1 MSHFIPTDEQRTV
14 IETDHPRVIVAAS
27 AGSGK
32 TTTLGYRYARL
43 ARDVQPHRILVVA
56 FNVGAAAEIK
66 RRIVR
71 ILRDAGRDEDAMD
84 AETAPIQTL
93 ASFAGALVR
102 ENAFALGVD
111 PSFETLTSA
120 DSVLLNQSVIRAAIA
135 ESHRLPT
142 ECGEYL
148 RLTSGR
154 SKTNLVDEAER
165 RISDILSL
173 LRRTP
178 PLPGFSS
185 VRGFYQHAYATVG
198 DLHEDWA
205 HRLREALPLAAQVDI
220 PELPYPMLVAA
231 AREWFRHHPPIP
243 PWTNSQPGP
252 EADDAT
258 ATVGAVLLAADA
270 WRRLDSRMAA
280 TQQFDF
286 TAIENAALRLLTSPE
301 PTFRAAK
308 ESVRAR
314 YDHLIVD
321 EAQDID
327 PLQDRLLQELN
338 IAHEMRVGDAQQSIY
353 SFRLADPDAF
363 TERVGHPTW
372 QSLSLSTNHRSSA
385 PILDFV
391 NAGFRQLWGAKYLD
405 MLPAHPP
412 EPVVAAFDFE
422 DSTPPAPTL
431 APVEAWNGGS
441 NVMETIARGV
451 QELIANG
458 QPPSSIAVLLGTNAQ
473 VSEVTNALRHRR
485 VETQTIGGASLFF
498 SRMEIRDVANA
509 LRAAADPEDD
519 FAMLALLH
527 GPAVR
532 LSLDSVI
539 SLALEGSVHPRL
551 PEFEPEAESDREALR
566 AFFSWFPGLAQ
577 RANHL
582 PAWEVLS
589 HLISVSPLLPRLA
602 EMPLGPRAVANVR
615 KLQILAINQP
625 QLSALAF
632 ASSLSDV
639 QALKH
644 EVTDAEQ
651 LQAEDRVNVLTI
663 HKAKGLQFP
672 VVIVP
677 TLCFVVSER
686 WPTVEHNLRMPA
698 IVARP
703 PLKKS
708 GGAMSNFLK
717 AQRDQRNLAENTRQ
731 LYVALTRAQSRLIIV
746 KDQASVTSP
755 LQRWFKPGGP
765 ASLLPVRDFTSP

>member
-1 MSHFIPTDEQRTV
+1 M
-14 IETDHPRVIVAAS
+14 IETNHPRVIVAAS

-43 ARDVQPHRILVVA
+43 ANDVHPHRILVVA

-120 DSVLLNQSVIRAAIA
+120 DAMLLTQSVIRAAIA
-135 ESHRLPT
+135 ESHHLPT
-142 ECGEYL
+142 ECSKYL
-148 RLTSGR
+148 QSTSR
-154 SKTNLVDEAER
+154 QSRANLVDEAER
-165 RISDILSL
+165 RLFEVLGL
-173 LRRTP
+173 LRKTP
-178 PLPGFSS
+178 PIAGFAS
-185 VRGFYQHAYATVG
+185 VRGFYQHAYRTPG
-198 DLHEDWA
+198 DLHDDWSK
-205 HRLREALPLAAQVDI
+205 RLRGALPIAAQEDI
-220 PELPYPMLVAA
+220 PELPYPMLIAA

-252 EADDAT
+252 EADDVDS
-258 ATVGAVLLAADA
+258 TVGAVLLAADV
-270 WRRLDSRMAA
+270 WRRLDAKMAA
-280 TQQFDF
+280 MQRFDF
-286 TAIENAALRLLTSPE
+286 TAIENAALRLLTSPD
-301 PTFRAAK
+301 PMLRAAK
-308 ESVRAR
+308 ESIRAR
-314 YDHLIVD
+314 YDHFIVD

-327 PLQDRLLQELN
+327 PLQDRLLGELN
-338 IAHEMRVGDAQQSIY
+338 IANEMRVGDAQQSIY

-363 TERVGHPTW
+363 TERVGHASW

-385 PILDFV
+385 PILEFV
-391 NAGFRQLWGAKYLD
+391 NAGFRQLWGASYSD
-405 MLPAHPP
+405 MHPVQKP
-412 EPVVAAFDFE
+412 EASSVAFDFE
-422 DSTPPAPTL
+422 EPAPAQV
-431 APVEAWNGGS
+431 APVAATVEAWNGGTS
-441 NVMETIARGV
+441 VMETIAHGV
-451 QELIANG
+451 QDLVARGES
-458 QPPSSIAVLLGTNAQ
+458 PSSIAVLLSTNSQ
-473 VSEVTNALRHRR
+473 VSEVTTALRSRGI
-485 VETQTIGGASLFF
+485 ETQTIGGASLFF

-519 FAMLALLH
+519 FSMLALLH

-532 LSLDSVI
+532 LSLDSVVL
-539 SLALEGSVHPRL
+539 LALEGGVYGRL
-551 PEFEPEAESDREALR
+551 SDFEPESESDQDALR
-566 AFFSWFPGLAQ
+566 AFFEWFPALTERG
-577 RANHL
+577 NHL

-589 HLISVSPLLPRLA
+589 FLIANSSLVNQLA
-602 EMPLGPRAVANVR
+602 QMPLGPRAVANVR
-615 KLQILAINQP
+615 KLQQLAINQP
-625 QLSALAF
+625 HLNALAF
-632 ASSLSDV
+632 ASTLSDV

-644 EVTDAEQ
+644 DVTDAEQ

-663 HKAKGLQFP
+663 HKAKGLEFP

-677 TLCFVVSER
+677 TLCFVVTER
-686 WPTVEHNLRMPA
+686 WPSVEHNLRMPA

-703 PLKKS
+703 PTKKS

-717 AQRDQRNLAENTRQ
+717 AQRDQRNQSENTRQ

-746 KDQASVTSP
+746 KDQASATSP

-765 ASLLPVRDFTSP
+765 ASLLPVRDFTKPLS